1 MGTRILKI
9 EAKMAEIIETEVGN
23 PPLKSLKMCHQ
34 KCKCKSGLSHILCCN
49 LLIFLRRKE
58 SKVSFEILVSWAI
71 QKCPEVPL
79 YVL

>member
-9 EAKMAEIIETEVGN
+9 EAKMAEIFEPEVGD

-34 KCKCKSGLSHILCCN
+34 NCKCKSGLSHILYCSVGRKV
-49 LLIFLRRKE
+49 RR
-58 SKVSFEILVSWAI
+58 VFEILISWAI